1 MKGRLLRILSAVVVV
16 PIIATSMIFANDVKA
31 APKTYNGTITPYT
44 RETHNVVNKGKYF
57 EPAADGKY
65 QAMIYFH
72 GASDQ
77 VNGTDLANL
86 PERLMNDMNKWI
98 NMGYCDPMVVITP
111 SIFNSAAWGIEDF
124 KSFVKDGNL
133 ESLIKEI
140 QSGEGLGK
148 KVDTSKPII
157 VAGYSMGAS
166 AALYTGT
173 LFRNGD
179 PNGDGIADVAPIY
192 NVGAFSPSYCYY
204 SEESPS
210 WIKDP
215 SDCIFSTR
223 TDGHFLLTGGAG
235 ENSYFNT
242 CYNTDKRV
250 LEKNGTL
257 FKFHKYN
264 SEWGPHGWAC
274 VFELGT
280 FEYLYYLK
288 FNELPSEEIMTN
300 AVWGEVTISG
310 TTTVGSTLTASLN
323 TYYDVGASYRGYQWY
338 RENTSTGAFTA
349 ISGATSSTYTL
360 TSADAGCKVRCKIWD
375 TREPKTPQGSG
386 KWGYSYRTT
395 ATISSGQQQPQA
407 IKGTVTLSADYYR
420 YGYKVRATV
429 SGSNATN
436 LKYQWKRGD
445 SVISGAT
452 SYEYVL
458 TESDIGKQ
466 ISCIVTDK
474 DGKYTGSISS
484 SKTATIGKAFGP
496 NPPSG
501 VSAVNCS
508 SKGAKDGKITGV
520 SDKMEYAVQTNG
532 NPGTFNSIS
541 GTTVTGLA
549 AGTYYVRYK
558 ATSTADAGG
567 MAEVYIKENSAQ
579 AIKGTVTLS
588 ADHYRYGYEI
598 SATVSGNNATNLS
611 YQWKRGDSN
620 ISGATG
626 NKYKLTESDIGK
638 QISCVVT
645 DKDGKYTGS
654 ISSSKTATIGKA
666 FGPNPPSGV
675 SAVNCSSKG
684 AKDGKITGVSDKME
698 YAVQTNGNPGTFK
711 SISGT
716 SVTGLAAGTYYVRYK
731 TTSTADAG
739 GMAEVYIKD
748 GAAQSINGTVTLSAD
763 HYRYG
768 YKVSAAV
775 SGSNATNLKYQWK
788 RGDSVISGA
797 TSYEYVLT
805 ESDIGK
811 QISCVVTDKDGKYTG
826 SISSS
831 KTTTIGKA
839 FGAKA
844 PTGLAGINCSSN
856 GAKDGKILN
865 VSDKMEYTVLTN
877 GKPGTYTSISGSSI
891 TGLAA
896 GTYYIRYKETSTADA
911 GANAEITINVKASNV
926 TTTPTVTAAPTT
938 TATDTA
944 VQTVT
949 TAPTATTTTA
959 TSTSPNDQISAF
971 VDRLYLSVLGREA
984 DEEGAKYWTN
994 ELVSFRMSGAQVAE
1008 KFVLSP
1014 EFLGSVE
1021 NDTQFVTVLYKAFFN
1036 RDPDDDGLA
1045 YWTKALSDK
1054 TMTREEV
1061 ERNFVYSQEWADT
1074 CAEYGILSGSTVK
1087 PSKSIDPTEATLAF
1101 VERMYT
1107 KAMNRESDPEGKAY
1121 WANRLANYECTGETI
1136 GLEFFTSAEMKSYN
1150 LDNEE
1155 FVKRLY
1161 STFMDRDADSTG
1173 LSFWINE
1180 LENGADR
1187 AEVVKGFAKSAEFE
1201 QRCIEA
1207 RILPCEG
1214 LF

>member
-16 PIIATSMIFANDVKA
+16 PVIATSMIFANDVKA
-31 APKTYNGTITPYT
+31 APKTYNGTIESYT
-44 RETHNVVNKGKYF
+44 REAHKVANGGKFF

-77 VNGTDLANL
+77 VNGSDLGNL

-98 NMGYCDPMVVITP
+98 DMGYCDPMVVITP
-111 SIFNSAAWGIEDF
+111 AIINKAAWGIDDF
-124 KSFVKDGNL
+124 QSFVKDGNL
-133 ESLIKEI
+133 ASLLEEI
-140 QSGEGLGK
+140 QSGKGLGK
-148 KVDTSKPII
+148 KVDTSKPVII
-157 VAGYSMGAS
+157 AGYSMGAS
-166 AALYTGT
+166 AALYAGT

-179 PNGDGIADVAPIY
+179 PNGDGIVDSTPIY

-204 SEESPS
+204 SDDGSG
-210 WIKDP
+210 WLKKQADV
-215 SDCIFSTR
+215 IFSSK
-223 TDGHFLLTGGAG
+223 TDGHFLLTCGAG
-235 ENSYFNT
+235 EGTYFNNN
-242 CYNTDKRV
+242 YDTDKRV
-250 LEKNGTL
+250 IENNGKNIKDR

-264 SEWGPHGWAC
+264 SDWGQHGWTF
-274 VFELGT
+274 VFEVGT

-288 FNELPSEEIMTN
+288 YNELPAEEIMTN
-300 AVWGEVTISG
+300 AVWGKVTISG
-310 TTTVGSTLTASLN
+310 TTTVGNTLTASLD
-323 TYYDVGASYRGYQWY
+323 TYYNVGASYRGYQWY
-338 RENTSTGAFTA
+338 RENTSTGEFTA
-349 ISGATSSTYTL
+349 ITGATSSTYTL
-360 TSADAGCKVRCKIWD
+360 TSSDAGCKVRCKIWD
-375 TREPKTPQGSG
+375 TREPKTPAGNG
-386 KWGYSYRTT
+386 RWGYSYCTT

-420 YGYKVRATV
+420 YGYEVKATV

-445 SVISGAT
+445 SNISGAT
-452 SYEYVL
+452 SNKYTL

-466 ISCIVTDK
+466 ISCVVTDK

-484 SKTATIGKAFGP
+484 SKTANIGKAFGP

-508 SKGAKDGKITGV
+508 SKGTKDGKITGV

-532 NPGTFNSIS
+532 NPGTFISIS

-558 ATSTADAGG
+558 STSTADAGG
-567 MAEVYIKENSAQ
+567 MAEVYIKDGAAQ
-579 AIKGTVTLS
+579 SIKGTVTLS
-588 ADHYRYGYEI
+588 ADYYRYGYEV
-598 SATVSGNNATNLS
+598 SATVSGSNATNLK

-620 ISGATG
+620 IDGATSS
-626 NKYKLTESDIGK
+626 KYTLTESDIGK

-666 FGPNPPSGV
+666 FGAKAPSGL
-675 SAVNCSSKG
+675 AGVNCSSK
-684 AKDGKITGVSDKME
+684 D
-698 YAVQTNGNPGTFK
+698 
-711 SISGT
+711 
-716 SVTGLAAGTYYVRYK
+716 
-731 TTSTADAG
+731 
-739 GMAEVYIKD
+739 
-748 GAAQSINGTVTLSAD
+748 
-763 HYRYG
+763 
-768 YKVSAAV
+768 
-775 SGSNATNLKYQWK
+775 
-788 RGDSVISGA
+788 
-797 TSYEYVLT
+797 
-805 ESDIGK
+805 
-811 QISCVVTDKDGKYTG
+811 
-826 SISSS
+826 
-831 KTTTIGKA
+831 
-839 FGAKA
+839 
-844 PTGLAGINCSSN
+844 
-856 GAKDGKILN
+856 AKDGKILN

-877 GKPGTYTSISGSSI
+877 GKPGTYTSVSGSSI
-891 TGLAA
+891 TGLSA
-896 GTYYIRYKETSTADA
+896 GTYYIRYKETSTTDA
-911 GANAEITINVKASNV
+911 GANAEITINVKASN
-926 TTTPTVTAAPTT
+926 TTPTVTTTPSTTAPTVT
-938 TATDTA
+938 SEPTVEPAA
-944 VQTVT
+944 AEQTVT
-949 TAPTATTTTA
+949 TAPTATTV
-959 TSTSPNDQISAF
+959 TSTSSKDQISAF

-984 DEEGAKYWTN
+984 DEEGANYWTSQ
-994 ELVSFRMSGAQVAE
+994 LVSFKMSGAQVAE
-1008 KFVLSP
+1008 NFVLSS

-1021 NDTQFVTVLYKAFFN
+1021 NDTQFVTVLYKAFFD
-1036 RDPDDDGLA
+1036 RDPDDAGFA

-1054 TMTREEV
+1054 AMTREEV

-1121 WANRLANYECTGETI
+1121 WAGKLANYECTGETI
-1136 GLEFFTSAEMKSYN
+1136 GLEFFTSAEMKGYN

-1161 STFMDRDADSTG
+1161 STFLDREADSTG

-1180 LENGADR
+1180 LENGAER
-1187 AEVVKGFAKSAEFE
+1187 ADVVKGFAKSAEFE
-1201 QRCIEA
+1201 QRCIDA

>member
-1 MKGRLLRILSAVVVV
+1 MKGRLLRILSAIVVV

-77 VNGTDLANL
+77 VNGSDLANL

-98 NMGYCDPMVVITP
+98 DMGYCDPMVVITP
-111 SIFNSAAWGIEDF
+111 SIINTAAWGIEDF

-133 ESLIKEI
+133 ASLIKEI

-179 PNGDGIADVAPIY
+179 PNGDGVADVAPIY

-210 WIKDP
+210 WITDP
-215 SDCIFSTR
+215 SDCIFSSR

-242 CYNTDKRV
+242 CFNTDKRV
-250 LEKNGTL
+250 LEENGTR

-264 SEWGPHGWAC
+264 TEWGPHGWAC

-288 FNELPSEEIMTN
+288 YNELPAEEIMTN

-323 TYYDVGASYRGYQWY
+323 TYYNVGASYRGYQWY

-375 TREPKTPQGSG
+375 TREPKTPNGSG
-386 KWGYSYRTT
+386 RWGYSYCTT

-588 ADHYRYGYEI
+588 ADYFRYGYEI
-598 SATVSGNNATNLS
+598 KASVSGNNATNLK
-611 YQWKRGDSN
+611 YQWMRGDSA
-620 ISGATG
+620 ISGATS
-626 NKYKLTESDIGK
+626 KEYTLTESDIGK

-748 GAAQSINGTVTLSAD
+748 GAAQPINGTVTLSAD

-768 YKVSAAV
+768 YKVSATV

-811 QISCVVTDKDGKYTG
+811 QISCVVTDKDGKYAG

-926 TTTPTVTAAPTT
+926 TATPTVTASPTT

-949 TAPTATTTTA
+949 TAPTATTAA

-984 DEEGAKYWTN
+984 DEDGAKYWTN

-1136 GLEFFTSAEMKSYN
+1136 GLEFFTSAEMKGYN

-1187 AEVVKGFAKSAEFE
+1187 AEVVKGFAMSAEFE